1 MGQIFISHSSLDNT
15 HAEAMRDWLKTEGWS
30 DVFLDLDASVG
41 LAPGQRWREELR
53 KAGERC
59 SAVVVLV
66 SAHWANSKW
75 CLAEFLFA
83 AQLGKEVFPVL
94 VEPCSFESLPI
105 ELTATYQFADI
116 STPDKRAGGLERLR
130 IGLQRAGLHPGAFNW
145 PPKGEPNRPVF
156 RGLRVLEEQ
165 DAAIFFGRDTQIT
178 KAMDAV
184 RRLRDGAPE
193 RMLVIL
199 GASGAGKSSFLRAG
213 LLARL
218 KRDTERFLVLP
229 TVRPG
234 LAAVTGPTGLRQA
247 LGLSGAL
254 DVATIAAQIARLS
267 DAVVEQLRH
276 LGPPPGTGSTAVP
289 LSVVLPIDQA
299 EELFVAGDV
308 EAAQAIDLIAQ
319 TLSADPRVIL
329 LLTIRSDSFGLLQ
342 GDSRLSGISRLPFDL
357 APLSAASFKE
367 VIQGPTRLQG
377 VGVEIDDELTEQLI
391 QDFEGAD
398 ALPLLAFTLERLVA
412 DYSSTGHLGKRQY
425 LDEMKGVGGAIR
437 AAVER
442 AFAKA
447 AQLPGLPS
455 TRAALDELAQR
466 SFVPGLVRIDDIT
479 APAKRRIAL
488 RRDLPPEALPLI
500 DCLVDERLLVADT
513 VDGERTVEVSHE
525 AVLRH
530 WRELDAWI
538 ATRRGEL
545 SLSER
550 ITAAADDWRKA
561 ESSAKDDALVHRGE
575 RLRAAEALLGWD
587 NLGWKQDDYRRAYLS
602 ACRNTEERAE
612 LAAAAQ
618 RRRQKLL
625 LRWVS
630 GLVGLAAL
638 VTVIGAVL
646 VVSGQRNLGRS
657 TSITLAAVSSRLAAD
672 WDAVRALH
680 LAILAVRSNGL
691 ISAIP
696 EALAAL
702 SSAAQS
708 SVLLVDLRG
717 HHGPVYGAVFS
728 VDQDRILTWSEDGTA
743 RLWEAATGVQIGP
756 NIEHGRMIKGAV
768 FSADQ
773 KRILTWNISA
783 RLWDAATGAQIGPA
797 LQHDGVVL
805 GAVFSADQHRI
816 LTWSADGTARL
827 WDAATGAQI
836 SPVLKHDTEVNGAVF
851 SADQHH
857 ILTWSADGT
866 ARLWDAASGAQ
877 IGPALKH
884 DKAVGGA
891 VFSADQQRILTWSND
906 GTARLWDAA
915 SGVQIGPDLKHDW
928 WVYGAVFSAD
938 QQRILT
944 WSYDS
949 TARLWDAASGAQ
961 IGPDLKHD
969 GWVNGAVFSA
979 DQQRILT
986 WSNDGTARLWDAASG
1001 VQIGPD
1007 LKHDGWVNGAVFS
1020 ADQHRILTWGRDG
1033 TARLWNVAS
1042 GAQIGPALKHDRA
1055 VNGAVFSADQKRVLT
1070 WSDDRTARLWEATT
1084 GAQIGPDLKH
1094 DTVYGAVFSADQKR
1108 ILTWSRD
1115 GKAARLW
1122 EATTGTQIG
1131 LDLEHGGLVEGA
1143 VFSADQMRILTWSDD
1158 GTARLWEAATGAQIG
1173 PDLKHDRAVNG
1184 AVFSADQKRVLTWSD
1199 DRTARLWDAASGVQ
1213 IGPKLD
1219 HGLRVRG
1226 AVFSVDQK
1234 RILTW
1239 SRDGTMRLWDA
1250 ASGAQIGPD
1259 LKHDRAVNGAVFS
1272 ADQKRVLTW
1281 SSDSTARLWEAA
1293 SGAQIGRNLEHGG
1306 MINGAVFSAD
1316 QKRILTWSDGGTARL
1331 WDAATG
1337 VQIGS
1342 DLGRSDSVKGAVFS
1356 TDQKRILTWSDGGT
1370 ARLWEAAT
1378 GAQIGPDLKHDR
1390 AVNGAVFSADQKRV
1404 LTWSKD
1410 RTARLWEA
1418 TTGAQIGPNLEHG
1431 RKVNEAAFSTDQ
1443 KRILTWS
1450 EDGTARLWGIEWA
1463 MRDPTAPEFI
1473 DELCRKKLVGA
1484 SLQSEPVDPKRQVGV
1499 RHIDAVDIAAAPIL
1513 RDREGQDVCAAP
1525 PTKWELLLYLVGMS
1539 KR

>member
-915 SGVQIGPDLKHDW
+915 SGVQIGPDLKHD
-928 WVYGAVFSAD
+928 
-938 QQRILT
+938 
-944 WSYDS
+944 
-949 TARLWDAASGAQ
+949 
-961 IGPDLKHD
+961 
-969 GWVNGAVFSA
+969 
-979 DQQRILT
+979 
-986 WSNDGTARLWDAASG
+986 
-1001 VQIGPD
+1001 
-1007 LKHDGWVNGAVFS
+1007 GWVNGAVFS

-1281 SSDSTARLWEAA
+1281 SDDRTARLWEATT
-1293 SGAQIGRNLEHGG
+1293 GAQIGPDLKHDTVY
-1306 MINGAVFSAD
+1306 GAVFSAD
-1316 QKRILTWSDGGTARL
+1316 QKRILTWSRDGKAARL
-1331 WDAATG
+1331 WEATTG
-1337 VQIGS
+1337 TQIGL
-1342 DLGRSDSVKGAVFS
+1342 DLEHGGLVEGAVFS
-1356 TDQKRILTWSDGGT
+1356 ADQMRILTWSDDGT